1 MSASRSTEISQWPVE
16 NEEQP
21 HVTIEKSTGSK
32 PVSTQRTANE
42 TSKDAVLPMAQ
53 LVDSGTSIDV
63 TQAKQYDGDG
73 DSVMTH
79 QVVGGYNPAEEDAL
93 SATSASLEE
102 PFPEVAFKPEGKAVP
117 LAKEMPAIAST
128 SVKPVPDA
136 GPRRKLTLQD
146 YRLRQQRRRVAA
158 SKAMPYHLKAV
169 QKMVTKLEEQ
179 IVGRTVAI
187 DTLSVNME
195 VLTSAVNEM
204 CTLQKKLLE
213 QYKKQNQL
221 LQEKIEIQKAVQ
233 ENGVEQVNIM
243 TSLAGFFKVF
253 LQTQEARISSEWK
266 GLQEAKLQ
274 L

>member
-1 MSASRSTEISQWPVE
+1 MVPKLQGQIAGHTE
-16 NEEQP
+16 
-21 HVTIEKSTGSK
+21 
-32 PVSTQRTANE
+32 
-42 TSKDAVLPMAQ
+42 
-53 LVDSGTSIDV
+53 
-63 TQAKQYDGDG
+63 
-73 DSVMTH
+73 
-79 QVVGGYNPAEEDAL
+79 
-93 SATSASLEE
+93 
-102 PFPEVAFKPEGKAVP
+102 
-117 LAKEMPAIAST
+117 
-128 SVKPVPDA
+128 
-136 GPRRKLTLQD
+136 
-146 YRLRQQRRRVAA
+146 
-158 SKAMPYHLKAV
+158 
-169 QKMVTKLEEQ
+169 
-179 IVGRTVAI
+179 AI
-187 DTLSVNME
+187 DTLSANME